1 MLDRIKW
8 MVLDNLPT
16 IWIIAIITFSVIL
29 AADHAGVL

>member
-16 IWIIAIITFSVIL
+16 IWIIAIIVFAFLL
-29 AADHAGVL
+29 AADHAGVI